1 MRRVL
6 SHDERGISMVE
17 VVVVLAIA
25 AAGAVAAVPYLK
37 DYGTN
42 ARLREAGNALLTEA
56 MAAQS
61 EAIKRNGLVQ
71 MVVNND
77 LVWLVDSANPGVQLR
92 SRSLGK
98 DISATTAT
106 VSFGGTG
113 AQAPLNTAVPVTLAV
128 SMAGVECS
136 ADLRCP
142 ALVIQIGGGMRLCAN
157 KNAC

>member
-1 MRRVL
+1 MRRVVRP
-6 SHDERGISMVE
+6 ERGISMIE

-25 AAGAVAAVPYLK
+25 AVGAAAALPYLR
-37 DYGTN
+37 DYGVN

-71 MVVNND
+71 LVVNDN
-77 LVWLVDSANPGVQLR
+77 LVWLIDSANPGVQLR
-92 SRSLGK
+92 TRSLGAGL
-98 DISATTAT
+98 SATNAT

-128 SMAGVECS
+128 SMSGVECG
-136 ADLRCP
+136 DDIRCP
-142 ALVIQIGGGMRLCAN
+142 ALVVQVGGGMRLCAN